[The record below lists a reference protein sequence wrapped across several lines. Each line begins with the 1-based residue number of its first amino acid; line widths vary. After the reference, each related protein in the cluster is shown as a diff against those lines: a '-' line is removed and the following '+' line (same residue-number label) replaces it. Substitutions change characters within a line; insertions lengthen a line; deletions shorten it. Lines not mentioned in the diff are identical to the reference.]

1 MNSKDIGPFRPADV
15 TESNATGYPEP
26 FASEARKRHNRRL
39 GDHAGLTAFGVVMTR
54 VEPGGRSS
62 QRHAHSSQDE
72 FVYVLEG
79 EITLHDNSGKRVMS
93 AGDCVGFPAGTGN
106 AHTFINEGTKDAVF
120 LVAGNRPK
128 DDVAHYPD
136 VDLKAE
142 TGPDGRYKF
151 MRKDGSPY

>member
-1 MNSKDIGPFRPADV
+1 MTSKTIGPFRPSDV
-15 TESNATGYPEP
+15 NESNASGYPEP

-62 QRHAHSSQDE
+62 QRHAHTRQDE

-79 EITLHDNSGKRVMS
+79 EITLHDDAGKRVMR
-93 AGDCVGFPAGTGN
+93 AGECVGFPAGTGN
-106 AHTFINEGTKDAVF
+106 AHSFLNEGTKDAVF
-120 LVAGNRPK
+120 LVVGNRSP
-128 DDVAHYPD
+128 DDVATYPD

-142 TGPDGRYKF
+142 TGPDGRYRF
-151 MRKDGSPY
+151 TRRDGTAY